1 MNGVER
7 SDPNEA
13 VTTDGV
19 HAPVARWSLGW
30 RAMLLAVLT
39 VLAGVGL
46 LVALAWGYMV
56 TATSVTVTVDG
67 MTASLLT
74 HQPAVG
80 DLLSEMELKLAPE
93 DHLVPAASTPLTPGL
108 AITIHRARP
117 VLVHVDGRSR
127 TVLTHAAT
135 VGAVLT
141 EAGVAVGQHDP
152 ISLDSAPAT
161 LKTVLPK
168 VDIIRKRNFPG
179 LPGVYPWRGAR
190 LDPLQIDLER
200 AVSLRVRIRG
210 ANGQG
215 DEEQATIWSTAT
227 TVGEAL
233 EQEGLTIYE
242 GDLVQPALGQPL
254 VAGLAVTIER
264 SKPVVLSTAAHTL
277 VIRTRGATVADLLAE
292 QGLVLVGLDRV
303 EPTLS
308 TPLTDDLA
316 VRVTRVQRAYEI
328 EEEVTPYTAV
338 WEPDPELE
346 IDNQRLD
353 QEGVNGITRH
363 RYRIVLEDN
372 QPISRTLED
381 TWLAQVPVT
390 KVLKYG
396 AKIELRTVDTPQG
409 ALTYWRKIRMYA
421 TSYSADEAGTPRD
434 APWYGRTRT
443 GRKIQY
449 GVAAVDPAIVR
460 LGSKVFVPGYGVADA
475 ADTGSAVKGRW
486 IDVAFDEGKLVPW
499 SRCVDV
505 YLLAPAPPD
514 YLIQHILPKW
524 PKAPCLYR

>member
-1 MNGVER
+1 
-7 SDPNEA
+7 
-13 VTTDGV
+13 
-19 HAPVARWSLGW
+19 
-30 RAMLLAVLT
+30 MLLAVFA
-39 VLAGVGL
+39 VLAGAGL
-46 LVALAWGYMV
+46 LAALAWGYMA
-56 TATSVTVTVDG
+56 TATHVTVAVDG
-67 MTASLLT
+67 MTASVLT
-74 HQPAVG
+74 HQSVVS
-80 DLLSEMELKLAPE
+80 DLLAEMELELAPE
-93 DHLVPAASTPLTPGL
+93 DRLAPAASTPLSPGL
-108 AITIHRARP
+108 AIAIRHARP
-117 VLVHVDGRSR
+117 VLVHVDGRSHP
-127 TVLTHAAT
+127 VLTHATT
-135 VGAVLT
+135 VGAVLS
-141 EAGVAVGQHDP
+141 EAGVAAGKHDP
-152 ISLDSAPAT
+152 INLESASAT
-161 LKTVLPK
+161 FETVLPE
-168 VDIIRKRNFPG
+168 VDIIKKRNFPG
-179 LPGVYPWRGAR
+179 LPNVYPWRGAR
-190 LDPLQIDLER
+190 LDPLLIDLQR
-200 AVSLRVRIRG
+200 AVPLQVRTRRSDG
-210 ANGQG
+210 SG
-215 DEEQATIWSTAT
+215 DQEQATIWTTST

-233 EQEGLTIYE
+233 KQEGLVIYE
-242 GDLVQPALGQPL
+242 GDLVQPALGTPL
-254 VAGLAVTIER
+254 IVGLTVTIDR
-264 SKPVVLSTAAHTL
+264 SKPVELSTATHSL
-277 VIRTRGATVADLLAE
+277 KIRTRGATVADLLAE

-303 EPTLS
+303 EPALS

-316 VRVTRVQRAYEI
+316 VRVTRVRQAYEI
-328 EEEVTPYTAV
+328 EEEVTPFTAV

-363 RYRIVLEDN
+363 RYRIVLEDS
-372 QPISRTLED
+372 QPITRTLED
-381 TWLAQVPVT
+381 TWLAQTPVT

-396 AKIELRTVDTPQG
+396 ANIVLRTVDTSQG
-409 ALTYWRKIRMYA
+409 PLTYWRKIRMYA

-475 ADTGSAVKGRW
+475 ADTGGAVKGRW

>member
-1 MNGVER
+1 
-7 SDPNEA
+7 
-13 VTTDGV
+13 
-19 HAPVARWSLGW
+19 
-30 RAMLLAVLT
+30 MLLAVLT
-39 VLAGVGL
+39 ALAGAGL
-46 LVALAWGYMV
+46 LVVLAWGYIA
-56 TATSVTVTVDG
+56 TATRVTVAVDG
-67 MTASLLT
+67 MTASVLT
-74 HQPAVG
+74 HQAAVS
-80 DLLSEMELKLAPE
+80 DLLAEMELKLAPE
-93 DHLVPAASTPLTPGL
+93 DRLTPAASAPLSPGL
-108 AITIHRARP
+108 VIAVQRARP
-117 VLVHVDGRSR
+117 VWVHVDGRTH
-127 TVLTHAAT
+127 TVLTHAST
-135 VGAVLT
+135 VGAVLS
-141 EAGVAVGQHDP
+141 EAGIAVGKHDP
-152 ISLDSAPAT
+152 ISLDGVPVRTET
-161 LKTVLPK
+161 LLPK
-168 VDIIRKRNFPG
+168 IDIIKKRNFPG
-179 LPGVYPWRGAR
+179 LPSVYPWRGAR
-190 LDPLQIDLER
+190 VDPVQIDVQR
-200 AVSLRVRIRG
+200 AMSLQVRSHRADG
-210 ANGQG
+210 SSDA
-215 DEEQATIWSTAT
+215 EQFTVWTTAT

-233 EQEGLTIYE
+233 AQEGLVIFE
-242 GDLVQPALGQPL
+242 GDLVQPALGTPL
-254 VAGLAVTIER
+254 VANLAATIER
-264 SKPVVLSTAAHTL
+264 SKPVVLSTKAHSL
-277 VIRTRGATVADLLAE
+277 RIRTRGATVADLLAE

-303 EPTLS
+303 EPPLG

-316 VRVTRVQRAYEI
+316 VRVTRVQHAYEI
-328 EEEVTPYTAV
+328 AEEITPFTAV

-363 RYRIVLEDN
+363 RYRIVIEDS

-381 TWLAQVPVT
+381 TWLAQEPIT

-396 AKIELRTVDTPQG
+396 ANIVLRTVDTPQG
-409 ALTYWRKIRMYA
+409 ALPYWRKIRMYA

-475 ADTGSAVKGRW
+475 ADTGGAIKGRW

-505 YLLAPAPPD
+505 YLLAPAPPS